1 MKIDPNQPIEYRVE
15 YILCEGGKAVLHDG
29 SSSTLD
35 ELERDGSAF
44 QKFCRSLDPN
54 KCFIEALIPNDG
66 DRQVFFR
73 ARDAAQKIGMH
84 MQAPVDTPERLYRRW
99 KDYLKSKQ
107 YADAKEKEKEG

>member
-15 YILCEGGKAVLHDG
+15 YILCEGGKAVLYDG
-29 SSSTLD
+29 GSTALD

-54 KCFIEALIPNDG
+54 KCFIEALIPNDA

-107 YADAKEKEKEG
+107 YADAKEKESE